1 MPRGDPFTQFCQQ
14 ISQARRTVVAD
25 LHLHSTA
32 SDGDYT
38 PSQVVALAAV
48 ANLKAIALTDHD
60 TFAGLPAARETA
72 LQFPA
77 HRRPEVIAGV
87 EVSASFEGREV
98 HILGLLVDPENP
110 PLKDALARIAASR
123 FVRFREFVE
132 HFHRHGTT
140 LDPGRVDAV
149 LAGTACPGRR
159 HVAGLLVDSGF
170 ARSRYDAFVRFLNP
184 APVPPKALL
193 PAKEAIRLIHGA
205 GGVASL
211 AHPAADCDFEVLRR
225 FHEIGLRAAEVEFP
239 SASVG
244 RALELRA
251 WAKAL
256 GWAIT
261 GGSDCHGGDQGGR
274 GIGCRGVTIM
284 ELKSLRNSSSR
295 VA

>member
-1 MPRGDPFTQFCQQ
+1 MPRGDPFTRFCQQ
-14 ISQARRTVVAD
+14 ISVSGRAVAAD

-38 PSQVVALAAV
+38 PSQVVALAAA
-48 ANLKAIALTDHD
+48 ANLAAIALTDHD
-60 TFAGLPAARETA
+60 TFAGLDAARESA
-72 LQFPA
+72 LQFPES
-77 HRRPEVIAGV
+77 RRPEIIAGV
-87 EVSASFEGREV
+87 EVSALFEGREV
-98 HILGLLVDPENP
+98 HILGLFVDPENP
-110 PLKDALARIAASR
+110 PLKEALAPIAASR
-123 FVRFREFVE
+123 FVRFRAYVE
-132 HFHRHGTT
+132 YFHRNGTT
-140 LDPGRVDAV
+140 LDQGRVDAV

-184 APVPPKALL
+184 ASVPPKALL
-193 PAKEAIRLIHGA
+193 PAEDAIRLIHGA
-205 GGVASL
+205 GGIASL
-211 AHPAADCDFEVLRR
+211 AHPAADSDFEVLGR
-225 FHEIGLRAAEVEFP
+225 FKALGLRAVEAEFP

-244 RALELRA
+244 RTLELRA

-261 GGSDCHGGDQGGR
+261 GGSDCHGGDRSGR
-274 GIGCRGVTIM
+274 GIGCRGVTMM